1 MEVKFSSLAKC
12 PSRANFNWSHDGSAK
27 VFNFGPFRPVLAPF
41 WPQKVQNKKNVAD
54 PSCDLSKFARE
65 GHLANEENF
74 TYIGVTKDMPSYQ
87 QNFMNWGAIEV
98 E

>member
-1 MEVKFSSLAKC
+1 MEVKFSSLAKW
-12 PSRANFNWSHDGSAK
+12 PSRANFDWSHDGSAK

-41 WPQKVQNKKNVAD
+41 WPQKVQNQKNVAD

-74 TYIGVTKDMPSYQ
+74 TSIGVT
-87 QNFMNWGAIEV
+87 N
-98 E
+98 